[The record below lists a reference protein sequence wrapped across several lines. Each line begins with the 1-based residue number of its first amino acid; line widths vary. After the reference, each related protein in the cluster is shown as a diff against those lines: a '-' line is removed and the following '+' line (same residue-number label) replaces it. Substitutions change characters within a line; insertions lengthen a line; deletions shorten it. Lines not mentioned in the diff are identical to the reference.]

1 MTLVLLQAQLAHLT
15 SQKRL
20 LADLYCHVQQNT
32 REHLQQS
39 DSDMEV
45 SNGSA
50 QARLFT
56 KPQAMASDHENG
68 EIYDCQ
74 HSVVS
79 EEAESCST
87 AR

>member
-1 MTLVLLQAQLAHLT
+1 MLLQAQLAHLT

-20 LADLYCHVQQNT
+20 LADLYCHVQQNIC
-32 REHLQQS
+32 EHLQQS

-56 KPQAMASDHENG
+56 KPQARASDHEDG
-68 EIYDCQ
+68 YICDCQ
-74 HSVVS
+74 HSAVS
-79 EEAESCST
+79 QEAESRST
-87 AR
+87 VR